1 MDAGEGADA
10 RGAHDKATAA
20 IVAGSV
26 LASPV
31 HAGTNCRNCASG
43 AGWGNAGVVSPYSYY
58 YDFGPGTYY
67 GPGCYWR
74 RQRIWDWDGQYWVIR
89 RVLVC

>member
-1 MDAGEGADA
+1 M
-10 RGAHDKATAA
+10 RKAVMAMAAVA
-20 IVAGSV
+20 IVGGS
-26 LASPV
+26 AFAFSA
-31 HAGTNCRNCASG
+31 HAGACRNCAYG

-74 RQRIWDWDGQYWVIR
+74 RQRIWDWDGQYWVVR

>member
-1 MDAGEGADA
+1 M
-10 RGAHDKATAA
+10 RKAVMAMAAAA
-20 IVAGSV
+20 IVGGSAAPSLALAGV
-26 LASPV
+26 
-31 HAGTNCRNCASG
+31 GCRNCGS
-43 AGWGNAGVVSPYSYY
+43 NAGVVSPYSYY

-74 RQRIWDWDGQYWVIR
+74 RQRIWDFDGQYWIVR

>member
-1 MDAGEGADA
+1 M
-10 RGAHDKATAA
+10 RKAVMAIAAAA
-20 IVAGSV
+20 IVGWSAVPSLALAG
-26 LASPV
+26 
-31 HAGTNCRNCASG
+31 AGCRNCGSAT
-43 AGWGNAGVVSPYSYY
+43 GWGNASVVSPYSYY

-74 RQRIWDWDGQYWVIR
+74 RQRIWDWDGQYWVVR